1 MFQLAVIIVIVV
13 ALILIQ
19 RNFSDAA
26 ASDDLSKL
34 SKGKLK
40 QNIAYA
46 RMIVKN
52 NTDEQKRAEAPT
64 RSKGCRLNWT
74 GGRLNRPAVTH
85 ATPLTGQQRS
95 TRALL

>member
-1 MFQLAVIIVIVV
+1 MFQLAVIILVVV
-13 ALILIQ
+13 ALIIVQ

-26 ASDDLSKL
+26 ASDDLTKL

-52 NTDEQKRAEAPT
+52 NTDEQKRVEAAQT
-64 RSKGCRLNWT
+64 IERLQT
-74 GGRLNRPAVTH
+74 ELDRRQA
-85 ATPLTGQQRS
+85 R
-95 TRALL
+95 

>member
-1 MFQLAVIIVIVV
+1 MFQLAVIIIIVI
-13 ALILIQ
+13 ALLVIQ

-52 NTDEQKRAEAPT
+52 NADEQKRAEAAQT
-64 RSKGCRLNWT
+64 IERLQAELD
-74 GGRLNRPAVTH
+74 RRQAE
-85 ATPLTGQQRS
+85 
-95 TRALL
+95 

>member
-13 ALILIQ
+13 ALIMIQ

-26 ASDDLSKL
+26 ASDDLTKL

-52 NTDEQKRAEAPT
+52 NTDEQKRAEAAQT
-64 RSKGCRLNWT
+64 IERLQAELDRRQA
-74 GGRLNRPAVTH
+74 G
-85 ATPLTGQQRS
+85 
-95 TRALL
+95 

>member
-1 MFQLAVIIVIVV
+1 MFQLAVIIIVV
-13 ALILIQ
+13 AALILIQ

-52 NTDEQKRAEAPT
+52 NADEQKRAEAAQT
-64 RSKGCRLNWT
+64 IERLQAELDRRQA
-74 GGRLNRPAVTH
+74 G
-85 ATPLTGQQRS
+85 
-95 TRALL
+95 

>member
-1 MFQLAVIIVIVV
+1 MFQLAVIIIVVV
-13 ALILIQ
+13 ALIVIQ

-52 NTDEQKRAEAPT
+52 NADEQKRAEAAQT
-64 RSKGCRLNWT
+64 IERLQAELDRRQA
-74 GGRLNRPAVTH
+74 G
-85 ATPLTGQQRS
+85 
-95 TRALL
+95 

>member
-1 MFQLAVIIVIVV
+1 MFQLAVLIVIVV
-13 ALILIQ
+13 VLIMIQ

-26 ASDDLSKL
+26 ASDDLTKL

-52 NTDEQKRAEAPT
+52 NTDEQKRAEAAQT
-64 RSKGCRLNWT
+64 IARLQAELD
-74 GGRLNRPAVTH
+74 RRQAD
-85 ATPLTGQQRS
+85 
-95 TRALL
+95 

>member
-1 MFQLAVIIVIVV
+1 MFQLAVIIVIVA

-40 QNIAYA
+40 QSIAYA

-52 NTDEQKRAEAPT
+52 NPDAQKRAEAAQT
-64 RSKGCRLNWT
+64 IERLQAEPDW
-74 GGRLNRPAVTH
+74 RQAD
-85 ATPLTGQQRS
+85 
-95 TRALL
+95 

>member
-1 MFQLAVIIVIVV
+1 MFQLAVIIIVVV
-13 ALILIQ
+13 ALIVIQ

-52 NTDEQKRAEAPT
+52 NTDEQKRAEAAQT
-64 RSKGCRLNWT
+64 IERLQAELDRRQT
-74 GGRLNRPAVTH
+74 G
-85 ATPLTGQQRS
+85 
-95 TRALL
+95 

>member
-52 NTDEQKRAEAPT
+52 NTDEQKRAEAAHT
-64 RSKGCRLNWT
+64 IERLQAELD
-74 GGRLNRPAVTH
+74 RRQAE
-85 ATPLTGQQRS
+85 
-95 TRALL
+95 

>member
-52 NTDEQKRAEAPT
+52 NADEQKRAEAAQT
-64 RSKGCRLNWT
+64 IERLQAELD
-74 GGRLNRPAVTH
+74 RRQAE
-85 ATPLTGQQRS
+85 
-95 TRALL
+95 

>member
-1 MFQLAVIIVIVV
+1 MFQLAVFIVIVV
-13 ALILIQ
+13 ALIVIQ

-26 ASDDLSKL
+26 ASDDLTKL

-52 NTDEQKRAEAPT
+52 NTDEQKRAEAAQT
-64 RSKGCRLNWT
+64 IERLQAELD
-74 GGRLNRPAVTH
+74 RRQAV
-85 ATPLTGQQRS
+85 
-95 TRALL
+95 

>member
-1 MFQLAVIIVIVV
+1 MFQLAVIIVLVV

-52 NTDEQKRAEAPT
+52 NADEQKRAEAAQT
-64 RSKGCRLNWT
+64 IERLQAELDRRQA
-74 GGRLNRPAVTH
+74 G
-85 ATPLTGQQRS
+85 
-95 TRALL
+95 

>member
-1 MFQLAVIIVIVV
+1 MFQLAVLIVIVV
-13 ALILIQ
+13 ALIVIQ

-26 ASDDLSKL
+26 ASDDLTKL

-52 NTDEQKRAEAPT
+52 NTDEQKRAEAAQT
-64 RSKGCRLNWT
+64 IARLQAELD
-74 GGRLNRPAVTH
+74 RRQAD
-85 ATPLTGQQRS
+85 
-95 TRALL
+95 

>member
-1 MFQLAVIIVIVV
+1 MFQLAVIIIIVV
-13 ALILIQ
+13 ALLVIQ

-52 NTDEQKRAEAPT
+52 NADEQKRAEAAQT
-64 RSKGCRLNWT
+64 IERLQAELD
-74 GGRLNRPAVTH
+74 RRQAE
-85 ATPLTGQQRS
+85 
-95 TRALL
+95 